1 MHVSYIS
8 PEPKRGGVDGHA
20 STGHGDALSSAQRQ
34 SWTAG
39 SGVWIRR
46 SDGIFRFTPGSL
58 SPVGYSMA
66 RRICQRRAR

>member
-1 MHVSYIS
+1 MHISYIS

-39 SGVWIRR
+39 SGVWDVQTA
-46 SDGIFRFTPGSL
+46 SSVSHL
-58 SPVGYSMA
+58 A
-66 RRICQRRAR
+66 A